1 MPRHTRIWRYY
12 WLVISKIKEKGV
24 SVVPGYI
31 TVLILNKYWLD
42 SQLVEMDAILLLPME
57 PCWLVP
63 KAVLS
68 FISSSTNPKAI
79 FRVTANQCE

>member
-42 SQLVEMDAILLLPME
+42 S
-57 PCWLVP
+57 
-63 KAVLS
+63 
-68 FISSSTNPKAI
+68 
-79 FRVTANQCE
+79 